1 MSATAVRSH
10 VVVSWQD
17 AHIFATSIRENLHI
31 GLTPGSALPGDEK
44 LWWILE
50 KVDLATH
57 VASLPN
63 GLDTIVGERGATLSG
78 GQRHRLALA
87 RLFLAQPGVWVLDEP
102 TEHLDALGAQKVLSS
117 VYENLGTG
125 SLFLITH
132 RILETVSVDHIT
144 LLENGAVLESGTP
157 ATLQG
162 DGLTYKM
169 LLDRERLAKEKTEHD
184 SK

>member
-1 MSATAVRSH
+1 
-10 VVVSWQD
+10 
-17 AHIFATSIRENLHI
+17 
-31 GLTPGSALPGDEK
+31 LPGDEK

-50 KVDLATH
+50 KVDLATQ

-63 GLDTIVGERGATLSG
+63 GLETIVGERGATLSG

-87 RLFLAQPGVWVLDEP
+87 RMFLAQPDVWVLDEP
-102 TEHLDALGAQKVLSS
+102 TEHLDAAGAQKVLSS

-125 SLFLITH
+125 SLFHITH
-132 RILETVSVDHIT
+132 RMLETVSADHIT

-157 ATLQG
+157 EALEG
-162 DGLTYKM
+162 AGSTYKM
-169 LLDRERLAKEKTEHD
+169 LLDRERLANQKTERH